1 MSKIT
6 IEAEPKNPTFL
17 DTYGWIMF
25 KMGRYKDVETYIRR
39 AIDNDKEPSATL
51 FEHYGDIMYKLNK
64 LDEAKKYLQKAIDID
79 NEGMNIDNLKH
90 KLKNGIE

>member
-1 MSKIT
+1 
-6 IEAEPKNPTFL
+6 
-17 DTYGWIMF
+17 MF
-25 KMGRYKDVETYIRR
+25 KMGRYKEAETYIRQ

-64 LDEAKKYLQKAIDID
+64 PDEAQKYWQKALDIN
-79 NEGMNIDNLKH
+79 NENINTDNLKH